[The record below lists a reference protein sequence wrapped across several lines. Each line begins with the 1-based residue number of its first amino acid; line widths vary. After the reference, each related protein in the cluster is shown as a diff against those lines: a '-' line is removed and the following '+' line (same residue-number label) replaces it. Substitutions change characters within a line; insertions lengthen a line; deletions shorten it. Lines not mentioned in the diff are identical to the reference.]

1 MYSGRTCG
9 LCGNFN
15 GNKGDD
21 FRTPAG
27 LVEPLVEDFGN
38 AWKLHADCEDLQKQH
53 SDPCSLNPRL
63 GTCARGQGTL
73 WSPEGPHA
81 GGGRRLVL
89 TMSI

>member
-1 MYSGRTCG
+1 MRESAEGLLSRQLSPVYAGRTCG

-21 FRTPAG
+21 FRTPSG

-38 AWKLHADCEDLQKQH
+38 AWKLRGDCEDLRKQQ

-63 GTCARGQGTL
+63 GT
-73 WSPEGPHA
+73 
-81 GGGRRLVL
+81 
-89 TMSI
+89 